1 MWLLRF
7 GRERNWRTSA
17 HAVKDL
23 TPRAKDNGLSVYR
36 VESRE
41 EGLQVCSIDTIVF
54 QKSGPDDRFFV
65 LIPESCLDTVG
76 LQAVAMQYDNMP
88 EFLKIR
94 HCEIPKE
101 ALSEEALR
109 NFAEEIFR
117 IGPIKVDLSETQ
129 IRLIARDF
137 ADSPDIKP
145 FVNEAWAAE
154 LASQDDSGE

>member
-1 MWLLRF
+1 
-7 GRERNWRTSA
+7 
-17 HAVKDL
+17 
-23 TPRAKDNGLSVYR
+23 
-36 VESRE
+36 
-41 EGLQVCSIDTIVF
+41 
-54 QKSGPDDRFFV
+54 
-65 LIPESCLDTVG
+65 
-76 LQAVAMQYDNMP
+76 MQYDNMP